1 MLDSMKSCL
10 TAFCIASRKISPS
23 EMTSPSRKPH
33 RLSPQGRLIFHFEH
47 SIRSGALRT
56 GDRLP
61 SEGLLGGQF
70 GLSRPAV
77 REALQSL
84 RTKGLIQSRN
94 GSGSYVAKDPGTRPL
109 RDSMELYSALRRDGR
124 SFLELLDLR
133 LMIECF
139 CVKLLA
145 GSCAEAVREK
155 LAFHLRKMEKATGNM
170 EAFGKADLAFHLA
183 MIEGARHELFSNIM
197 RGLLPELGAR
207 FMRETYIGKG
217 LVEKILQEHRSIL
230 RALDQGNPTLA
241 AKLLKLH
248 LNASR
253 RHLEE
258 LLKKTEHQKKS
269 HGTDRM

>member
-1 MLDSMKSCL
+1 MTPPSKKS
-10 TAFCIASRKISPS
+10 
-23 EMTSPSRKPH
+23 H
-33 RLSPQGRLIFHFEH
+33 RFSPQGRLIFHFEH
-47 SIRSGALRT
+47 SIRNGALCA

-61 SEGLLGGQF
+61 SEEQLGNQF

-133 LMIECF
+133 MMIECF

-145 GSCAEAVREK
+145 TSDTAAVREK
-155 LAFHLRKMEKATGNM
+155 LASHLQKMENATGDV

-183 MIEGARHELFSNIM
+183 IIEGAQHELFFNIM

-207 FMRETYIGKG
+207 FMRETYIGEG
-217 LVEKILQEHRSIL
+217 LVEKILQEHRAIL
-230 RALDQGNPTLA
+230 RALKQGDPTLA
-241 AKLLKLH
+241 AKLLKFH

-258 LLKKTEHQKKS
+258 LLKKTEQPGTKDRKPSPKKEKKS
-269 HGTDRM
+269 HGTNRM

>member
-1 MLDSMKSCL
+1 
-10 TAFCIASRKISPS
+10 
-23 EMTSPSRKPH
+23 MTSPSQKTR

-47 SIRSGALRT
+47 SIRDGALRA

-61 SEGLLGGQF
+61 SEEQLGGQF

-84 RTKGLIQSRN
+84 RTKGLILSRN

-133 LMIECF
+133 MMIECF
-139 CVKLLA
+139 CVKLLT
-145 GSCAEAVREK
+145 GPGTEAVREK
-155 LAFHLRKMEKATGNM
+155 LASQLRKMENATGDV

-183 MIEGARHELFSNIM
+183 IIEGARHELFSSIM

-217 LVEKILQEHRSIL
+217 LVEKILQEHRGIL
-230 RALDQGNPTLA
+230 RALEQGDPALA

-248 LNASR
+248 LDASR
-253 RHLEE
+253 RHLEK
-258 LLKKTEHQKKS
+258 LLATTGQPAARGRKPSQKKENRS
-269 HGTDRM
+269 HGTNRM

>member
-1 MLDSMKSCL
+1 MPSLSKKSR
-10 TAFCIASRKISPS
+10 A
-23 EMTSPSRKPH
+23 
-33 RLSPQGRLIFHFEH
+33 LSPQGRLIFHFEH
-47 SIRSGALRT
+47 AIRSGTLRS

-61 SEGLLGGQF
+61 SEELLGTQF

-77 REALQSL
+77 REALQNL

-94 GSGSYVAKDPGTRPL
+94 GSGSYVDRDPGTRPL

-145 GSCAEAVREK
+145 GPDTQPVREK
-155 LAFHLRKMEKATGNM
+155 LASQLRKMEHSTGNV
-170 EAFGKADLAFHLA
+170 EAFGKADLAFHLVI
-183 MIEGARHELFSNIM
+183 IEGARHELFSNIM

-207 FMRETYIGKG
+207 FMRETYVEVG
-217 LVEKILQEHRSIL
+217 LVEKILKEHRNIL
-230 RALDQGNPTLA
+230 RALEQGDA
-241 AKLLKLH
+241 SHASKLLKLH

-253 RHLEE
+253 RHLEQ
-258 LLKKTEHQKKS
+258 LLKKTDPPKQGNRNQIKK
-269 HGTDRM
+269 